1 MVDGENR
8 VMKDGEVIKKAKK
21 RAREIFNTKRAN
33 CAESVFRAVYELVDT
48 DLPPEVSALI
58 TPLGGGISNRGENCG
73 ALLAGAIAMGLVYGR
88 AKPYE
93 GSLEEHRSRLWDTY
107 SLFNQLPHRFNQRF
121 GALNCWD
128 LTKDHI
134 YGTEACRQS
143 CEVIIGETAGMVI
156 ELLLE
161 AKRESLPFGFKKN
174 IITQASE
181 ATGMSIEELIEYK
194 KKGQPFPI
202 SRGNE

>member
-1 MVDGENR
+1 
-8 VMKDGEVIKKAKK
+8 MKDEELIKKAKK
-21 RAREIFNTKRAN
+21 QAREIFNTKRAN

-58 TPLGGGISNRGENCG
+58 TPLGGGIANRGENCG
-73 ALLAGAIAMGLVYGR
+73 AMLAGAIAMGLVHGR
-88 AKPYE
+88 AKPYK
-93 GSLEEHRSRLWDTY
+93 GTLEEHRGHLWDTY
-107 SLFNQLPHRFNQRF
+107 SLFNQLPHRFKEKF

-134 YGTEACRQS
+134 YGTEGCRQS
-143 CEVIIGETAGMVI
+143 CEVIIGETAGMVL

-161 AKRESLPFGFKKN
+161 AEREGLPFEFKKN
-174 IITQASE
+174 IVTQASE

-202 SRGNE
+202 SQGNK